1 MSIDLNKPYNP
12 GIADIG
18 KYAEVVAP
26 SVSSY
31 GHYAILTINAGTLP
45 LSAGGQINES
55 IPSILSMTLTA
66 NIPAVFTSSTYYQ
79 ELEIQNKTSSDV
91 FFLPVSSD
99 MASLSA
105 DGIVIEK
112 DALYPVNHIIKNFTI
127 GSLSGGSVRIISY
140 EN

>member
-1 MSIDLNKPYNP
+1 MSTDLNKPYNP
-12 GIADIG
+12 GIAELG
-18 KYAEVVAP
+18 KFAEVVAP

-31 GHYAILTINAGTLP
+31 GHYAILTIDAGALP

-79 ELEIQNKTSSDV
+79 ELEIQNKTSSDI

-99 MASLSA
+99 MVSLSA
-105 DGIVIEK
+105 NGIVIEK
-112 DALYPVNHIIKNFTI
+112 DTLYPVNHIIKNFTI